1 MKRTFQQFIKEVNRQ
16 VSARCG
22 MGIGDLPDIDFH
34 DFWWQGIDE
43 ADWDHAVQGAAEEA
57 LERAGFEG
65 EAI

>member
-1 MKRTFQQFIKEVNRQ
+1 
-16 VSARCG
+16 

-57 LERAGFEG
+57 LERAGFEE
-65 EAI
+65 EAF